1 MRDFIR
7 FWAKFFF
14 IMLIALGALF
24 LSFAVDFVYIFAF
37 FSVFAIVFFV
47 RLVMVIIQTHKHYD
61 DLAKAEKE
69 KAHVKY
75 VIIQ

>member
-1 MRDFIR
+1 MRDFIQ

-24 LSFAVDFVYIFAF
+24 LFFAIDFVYIFAF

-47 RLVMVIIQTHKHYD
+47 RLVTVIIQTHKHYD
-61 DLAKAEKE
+61 DLAKAEEE
-69 KAHVKY
+69 KARVKY